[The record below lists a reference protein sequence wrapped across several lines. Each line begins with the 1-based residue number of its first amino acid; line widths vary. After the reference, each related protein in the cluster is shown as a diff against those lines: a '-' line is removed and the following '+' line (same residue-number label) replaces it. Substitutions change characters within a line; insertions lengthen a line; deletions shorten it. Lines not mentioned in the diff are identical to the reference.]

1 MYKLL
6 IPTDFSQN
14 AWNAVKYGM
23 DLFKYEACE
32 IFIMHAYADEVFQLD
47 PFMEPAQLKEVQNRI
62 LKQANSELASI
73 EKQLKS
79 FSPNPRHKILTI
91 AEFGS
96 LIDEANDLVE
106 LENIDLIIMGTRGKA
121 GDKKLTFGS
130 NTLQVMKYVKCPVL
144 AIPEN
149 YNDINPVNI
158 LFPSDLMIPYKKREL
173 KLVRKLAKRYAAMI
187 HLLYVSGSNRLSLRQ
202 QNNKAFIDSI
212 FTGVDADFE
221 HITGND
227 TTEAINNFIE
237 EKNIDLLVMV
247 NSRHSYLE
255 SVLYD
260 SKIEKIGLEVQIP
273 FLVLQNLPRN

>member
-14 AWNAVKYGM
+14 ALNAIKYGM
-23 DLFKYEACE
+23 ELFKYETCE
-32 IFIMHAYADEVFQLD
+32 IYIMHAYADEVFQLD
-47 PFMEPAQLKEVQNRI
+47 PFMEPTQLKEVQKRI
-62 LKQANSELASI
+62 LKQVNIELASI
-73 EKQLKS
+73 EKQVRS
-79 FSPNPRHKILTI
+79 FSPNPRHEVFSI
-91 AEFGS
+91 ANFGS
-96 LIDEANDLVE
+96 LIDEANDIVE
-106 LENIDLIIMGTRGKA
+106 FENIDLIIMGTRGKA

-144 AIPEN
+144 AVPEN
-149 YNDINPVNI
+149 YNDIHPVHI
-158 LFPSDLMIPYKKREL
+158 LFPSDFMIPYKRREL
-173 KLVRKLAKRYAAMI
+173 KLVCNLSKSYAAMI

-202 QNNKAFIDSI
+202 QNNKAFIDSV

-227 TTEAINNFIE
+227 IAEAINNFIE

-255 SVLYD
+255 SVLFD

>member
-14 AWNAVKYGM
+14 AWNAIRYGM
-23 DLFKYEACE
+23 ELFKYETCE

-47 PFMEPAQLKEVQNRI
+47 PFMEPHQLKEVQKRI
-62 LKQANSELASI
+62 LRQVNSELASI

-79 FSPNPRHKILTI
+79 LSPNPRHKILSI

-144 AIPEN
+144 AVPES
-149 YNDINPVNI
+149 YNEINPVHI

-173 KLVRKLAKRYAAMI
+173 KLVLKLAKRYEAKI
-187 HLLYVSGSNRLSLRQ
+187 DLLYVSGSNKLSLRQ
-202 QNNKAFIDSI
+202 QKNKSFIDSI
-212 FTGVDADFE
+212 LSGVNVDFE
-221 HITGND
+221 HVPGSDIA
-227 TTEAINNFIE
+227 EAINKFIE
-237 EKNIDLLVMV
+237 KEDIDLLIMV

>member
-14 AWNAVKYGM
+14 ALNAIKYGM
-23 DLFKYEACE
+23 ELFKYETCE
-32 IFIMHAYADEVFQLD
+32 IYIMHAYADEVFQLD
-47 PFMEPAQLKEVQNRI
+47 PFMEPTQLKEVQKRI
-62 LKQANSELASI
+62 LKQVNIELASI
-73 EKQLKS
+73 EKQVRS
-79 FSPNPRHKILTI
+79 FSPNPRHEVFPI
-91 AEFGS
+91 ANFGS
-96 LIDEANDLVE
+96 LIDEANDIVE
-106 LENIDLIIMGTRGKA
+106 FENIDLIIMGTRGKA

-144 AIPEN
+144 AVPEN
-149 YNDINPVNI
+149 YNDIHPVHI
-158 LFPSDLMIPYKKREL
+158 LFPSDFMIPYKRREL
-173 KLVRKLAKRYAAMI
+173 KLVCNLSKSYAAMI

-202 QNNKAFIDSI
+202 QNNKAFIDSV

-227 TTEAINNFIE
+227 IAEAINNFIE

-255 SVLYD
+255 SVLFD